1 MYFHGS
7 RCLPGVK
14 TVRDILLPV
23 CFTVSTGGTVGSEHP
38 EVHMSID
45 SIKLFKNV
53 GKSDTF
59 QKLLGLVLMCMVLAQ
74 CVRD

>member
-14 TVRDILLPV
+14 TVQDTLLPV
-23 CFTVSTGGTVGSEHP
+23 CFTVSTGGTMGSEHP

-45 SIKLFKNV
+45 SIKLFNNV

-74 CVRD
+74 CVCD